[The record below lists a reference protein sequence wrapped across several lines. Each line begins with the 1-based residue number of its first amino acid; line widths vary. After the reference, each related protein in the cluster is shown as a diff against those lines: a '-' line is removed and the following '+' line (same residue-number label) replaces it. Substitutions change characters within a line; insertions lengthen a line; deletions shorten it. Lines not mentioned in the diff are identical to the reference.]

1 MGHGGAAEKKE
12 SKAVGNA
19 SPPGWAMLL
28 WTGDQRQG
36 VGEKGDLLGSG
47 SPRKNQ
53 RERAKAKQGENP
65 PG

>member
-1 MGHGGAAEKKE
+1 
-12 SKAVGNA
+12 
-19 SPPGWAMLL
+19 MLL

-53 RERAKAKQGENP
+53 REREGRQSREKTHQDDVW
-65 PG
+65 